1 MSDDLRVKLASLVGE
16 LSLAREYKA
25 MQYVARALTVLGE
38 KETPETEPVHRAPMT
53 PPPPPKRKHTS
64 QQQHMYRAQVPSW
77 IPRDMNLRQALLW
90 ERILH
95 HPNITLRGLLDAFP
109 NMLPNTVQSYV
120 GYLVSHEW
128 VVREENV
135 HKHLLDLELVA
146 IDLPGY
152 DGKPLT
158 VEHLAAP
165 GAVHR
170 TSPPVQRTPPTL
182 RDALMTTTVGPQK
195 R

>member
-38 KETPETEPVHRAPMT
+38 VLEEKETEPVHRAPMKQ
-53 PPPPPKRKHTS
+53 PPKRKDTN
-64 QQQHMYRAQVPSW
+64 QQHLQRARMPSW
-77 IPRDMNLRQALLW
+77 IPKEMNLRQALLW
-90 ERILH
+90 EHIH
-95 HPNITLRGLLDAFP
+95 HRPTTTLRGLLEAFP
-109 NMLPNTVQSYV
+109 DMLPNTLQSYV
-120 GYLVSHEW
+120 RYLETHEW
-128 VVREENV
+128 IVREDDL
-135 HKHLLDLELVA
+135 HKHQLDLQMVA

-152 DGKPLT
+152 DNKPIT
-158 VEHLAAP
+158 AERLAAP
-165 GAVHR
+165 EAVHR
-170 TSPPVQRTPPTL
+170 TNAPDQRTPPTL